1 MSWISALG
9 PLQWLMILA
18 VPPAVLSLYF
28 LKLKR
33 RELAV
38 PSTLL
43 WRKTLEDVHVNSI
56 WQRLRKKYS
65 PLSAT
70 ALFGA
75 FDFGVLAA
83 RLEWTKSNG

>member
-1 MSWISALG
+1 MNWISALG

-33 RELAV
+33 KELAV

-43 WRKTLEDVHVNSI
+43 WRKTLEDEIGRAHV
-56 WQRLRKKYS
+56 
-65 PLSAT
+65 
-70 ALFGA
+70 
-75 FDFGVLAA
+75 
-83 RLEWTKSNG
+83 